1 MSPEQM
7 ELSIRERRE
16 RLERRANVIRSRL
29 LRTIDA
35 LDVRR
40 HQVTEIGGHVKRL
53 ALPVGG
59 VVVGVALLVAG
70 TTFAI
75 GRLLKRRKDRLLS
88 TRFKKWL
95 APMVQP
101 PKPSLLEEVVRKLTL
116 TFVGIVGGELA
127 RRASKNVFDGRM
139 PSGHLLTM
147 LPEPA
152 ERTRRALVRAESDE
166 TSQPREPAAM
176 VAAPP
181 LPAPAR

>member
-53 ALPVGG
+53 ALPVSG
-59 VVVGVALLVAG
+59 VVIGVALLVAG

-75 GRLLKRRKDRLLS
+75 GRVLKRRKDRLLS

-127 RRASKNVFDGRM
+127 RRASKNVLDGRM

-147 LPEPA
+147 LPEPS
-152 ERTRRALVRAESDE
+152 EGTSRALVRAEE
-166 TSQPREPAAM
+166 TSPSSSPSSAM
-176 VAAPP
+176 VAAAP